1 MNKTPTWI
9 ATLCG
14 ATALSTLPH
23 YSSADKIG
31 IEEIRVLGRNSHV
44 IGQLISAS
52 EGSVSQEDLAIRPL
66 LRTGEILEAV
76 PGLVATQ
83 HSGSGKA
90 NQYFLRGFNL
100 DHGTD
105 FATSVD
111 GMPVNMRT
119 HGHGQGYTDINFII
133 PELVGGIH
141 YKKGPYYADVG
152 DFSGAG
158 SANIVTANASE
169 DRFLVGLGEHDFYR
183 ALLTGEA
190 DAATGKLLYG
200 LEYQTY
206 QGPWDDINEDVGKT
220 NLWLKQQWTQGDSSF
235 HLLAMAYDNQW
246 NSADQIPARAAQQ
259 GVISELGSIDTSV
272 GGESSRYSLSGTYRH
287 QYAND
292 DSLQAHLY
300 VIDYDMTLWS
310 NFSYFTDPDGDQF
323 QQIDDRKIYGGDLTW
338 TFANEFLGKA
348 AQQTLGLQTRTDD
361 IDKVG
366 LSRTQARQF
375 ISTIR
380 TDAVEETSHSLYW
393 QHKWAITSSLR
404 SVLGV
409 RYDYFSFDV
418 SPVSAANADSLI
430 LNRGEKND
438 DIVTSSLSLIYT
450 LDKQQEIYTSLG
462 QGFHSNDARGV
473 TLRVD
478 PITAEALDSADPL
491 VDTLGYELGWRGNFE
506 KLNTSVALWQL
517 QIDSELLFVGDEGIT
532 EDTGVSSIRRGL
544 ELTAY
549 YRINHHWMLDVE
561 YSYSDARF
569 DEALDNSTRIPGAL
583 EHVLTTGVNW
593 QLNDRFFTHLRLRHI
608 AEYPLDGGA
617 TADASTLV
625 NGRMGYQVTDQLKL
639 TLDILNLFDSNDHDI
654 EYFYASQLPAE
665 SEPVDDHHYHVF
677 EPRTARLAVEWQF

>member
-1 MNKTPTWI
+1 MNKHARRI
-9 ATLCG
+9 AWLTG
-14 ATALSTLPH
+14 ITTLSTLSA
-23 YSSADKIG
+23 YTTADKIG
-31 IEEIRVLGRNSHV
+31 IEEIRVLGRNAHV
-44 IGQLISAS
+44 IGQRISAS
-52 EGSVSQEDLAIRPL
+52 EGSISQEDLAIRPL
-66 LRTGEILEAV
+66 LRVGEILEAV

-90 NQYFLRGFNL
+90 NQFFLRGFNL

-158 SANIVTANASE
+158 SADILTAHTTK
-169 DRFLVGLGEHDFYR
+169 DRFLIGVGEHDFYR
-183 ALLTGEA
+183 ALFMGEA
-190 DAATGKLLYG
+190 DAAAGKLVYG
-200 LEYQTY
+200 IEYQTY

-220 NLWLKQQWTQGDSSF
+220 NVWLKQQWTQGNSSF

-246 NSADQIPARAAQQ
+246 NSADQIPQRAVQQ
-259 GVISELGSIDTSV
+259 RLISDLGSIDTSV
-272 GGESSRYSLSGTYRH
+272 GGESSRYSLSGTFRH
-287 QYAND
+287 QYTDENV
-292 DSLQAHLY
+292 LQAHLY
-300 VIDYDMTLWS
+300 VIGYDMTLWS

-323 QQIDDRKIYGGDLTW
+323 QQIDDRKIYGGDLSW
-338 TFANEFLGKA
+338 TFSRELLGKPS
-348 AQQTLGLQTRTDD
+348 QYTFGLQTRTDD
-361 IDKVG
+361 INEVG
-366 LSRTQARQF
+366 LNRTHARQF

-393 QHKWAITSSLR
+393 QHKWALTPSLR
-404 SVLGV
+404 SVLGL

-418 SPVSAANADSLI
+418 SPLSAANPDSLI
-430 LNRGEKND
+430 LNHGEKHD
-438 DIVTSSLSLIYT
+438 DIVTSSLSLIYA
-450 LDKQQEIYTSLG
+450 LDDQQEIYSSVG

-478 PITAEALDSADPL
+478 PVTAEALDPADPL
-491 VDTLGYELGWRGNFE
+491 VDTLGYEIGWRGNFE

-517 QIDSELLFVGDEGIT
+517 DIDSELLFVGDEGVT
-532 EDTGVSSIRRGL
+532 EDTGVGSTRHGL

-549 YRINHHWMLDVE
+549 YRINHHWMFDVE
-561 YSYSDARF
+561 YSFSDAEF
-569 DEALDNSTRIPGAL
+569 DQALDGSTRIPGAL

-593 QLNDRFFTHLRLRHI
+593 QFSDHLFTHLRLRHI

-625 NGRMGYQVTDQLKL
+625 NWRMGYQVTDQVRV

-654 EYFYASQLPAE
+654 EYFYASQLSGEAE
-665 SEPVDDHHYHVF
+665 PMDDHHYHVF
-677 EPRTARLAVEWQF
+677 EPRTARLAIEWYF